1 MDKNAKKKKEE
12 DSARVTGLVEKNI
25 RVLLNRQIKEEK
37 EKPLK
42 EKVAENLGRFTSN
55 LAFVYTHAIIFGL
68 WIVWNLGWLGLKPF
82 DSSFTALQLI
92 TAIEA
97 IFLTTFVLMS
107 QNSLDAQ
114 ADKRADLDL
123 QISLLSEHEIT
134 RLITLVKGIAQK
146 LQVEEAENPEINEL
160 SQDVIPDKLMD
171 TLENEKEK
179 SIKEAGI

>member
-1 MDKNAKKKKEE
+1 MNNIEEKGQQKEKAVLT
-12 DSARVTGLVEKNI
+12 DLVEKNI
-25 RVLLNRQIKEEK
+25 RALVNRQIKEEK
-37 EKPLK
+37 EKPLEEK
-42 EKVAENLGRFTSN
+42 IAEKVGHFTGN

-68 WIVWNLGWLGLKPF
+68 WIFWNLGWLGLKPF
-82 DSSFTALQLI
+82 DPSFTALQLI
-92 TAIEA
+92 TATEA

-134 RLITLVKGIAQK
+134 RLITLVKGIAKK
-146 LQVEEAENPEINEL
+146 LEVEEAKDPEINEL
-160 SQDVIPDKLMD
+160 SEDVIPDKLMD
-171 TLENEKEK
+171 TLENEKQK